1 MTQLAPQQAKQ
12 QVLLHELNHRINNEF
27 AAVISVVSLTAAR
40 TDNDDVKAALS
51 SVTAL
56 LHHHA
61 AVHRAL
67 QMPEHDSLIDAAA
80 YLRKLCVA
88 ISRSQL
94 EPRKVNLVLAPQPLR
109 LEAERCW
116 RLGLIVYELII
127 NAAWHAFRC
136 HLQRDGMEPQL
147 LHRASAAD
155 PAIADEGDRLFVPF
169 RVGVIES
176 VFQNRGRPV
185 IVFGSRDDK
194 GVELGDFPLPAPG
207 DFVFRRSVER
217 RSLLRERWQ
226 GEILQIDQID
236 FEIGPPPSHLFDPLR
251 GMAGEAIGADAPDY
265 DGELRLAHG
274 GLLQREVCFALEDG
288 RDQR

>member
-1 MTQLAPQQAKQ
+1 LHQEEIAMTQLAPQQAKQ

-127 NAAWHAFRC
+127 NAAWHAFPRGEGEVR
-136 HLQRDGMEPQL
+136 LEL
-147 LHRASAAD
+147 LRTGPFVECRVSD
-155 PAIADEGDRLFVPF
+155 NGSSPPKIRPGNGLKIVDEL
-169 RVGVIES
+169 
-176 VFQNRGRPV
+176 
-185 IVFGSRDDK
+185 
-194 GVELGDFPLPAPG
+194 A
-207 DFVFRRSVER
+207 
-217 RSLLRERWQ
+217 RSLEGR
-226 GEILQIDQID
+226 
-236 FEIGPPPSHLFDPLR
+236 FEQKLGLR
-251 GMAGEAIGADAPDY
+251 GSHSI
-265 DGELRLAHG
+265 
-274 GLLQREVCFALEDG
+274 VSFSLEDAEMQA
-288 RDQR
+288 RHARIRAL